1 MTTLME
7 SENKLKILQ
16 CTEKLCRALEQ
27 QYRNQSLRTVIHTQA
42 VTGTD
47 PYLQERVRK
56 IENQEDERISFFIEK
71 GRKYYKVCMK
81 TKQVN
86 RQFGDDISVHAF
98 VDKSTGEVYKP
109 AGWKAPAKHVR
120 FDMRDDI
127 DRARL
132 YSICDWAGGYL
143 YLR

>member
-16 CTEKLCRALEQ
+16 WTEKLCRALEQ
-27 QYRNQSLRTVIHTQA
+27 QYRDQSLRTVIHTQA

-56 IENQEDERISFFIEK
+56 IENEEDERISFFIEK
-71 GRKYYKVCMK
+71 GRKYYKICMR

-86 RQFGDDISVHAF
+86 RQFDDSISVHAF
-98 VDKSTGEVYKP
+98 VDKNTGEVYKP
-109 AGWKAPAKHVR
+109 AGW
-120 FDMRDDI
+120 
-127 DRARL
+127 
-132 YSICDWAGGYL
+132 
-143 YLR
+143 